1 MMYKMVRDC
10 DTVTLIALFA
20 RYAVWVSFPWNSIA
34 SFNVNGFPFL
44 VNIYDSVSKIKDEQ
58 TNVRQ
63 SVFLRKHQIA
73 ADLETSTPTKLSYL
87 ERLMQQGPGG
97 LSLRDQWLNVERL
110 KRLRLSDS
118 FFSLGKS
125 QFRSG
130 LGLRFPRIKS
140 NARTFATC
148 ACNMESVLFLLALE
162 CSPEL
167 NFINR
172 CLGTK

>member
-1 MMYKMVRDC
+1 MLTVLPLFSQLTTVFPVDPAEMMYKMVRDC
-10 DTVTLIALFA
+10 DTVTLIALFS

-87 ERLMQQGPGG
+87 ERLMIQGPGG
-97 LSLRDQWLNVERL
+97 LSLRDQWLDVEKL
-110 KRLRLSDS
+110 KRLPLTVIP
-118 FFSLGKS
+118 FFSAGKS
-125 QFRSG
+125 QCRSG
-130 LGLRFPRIKS
+130 
-140 NARTFATC
+140 
-148 ACNMESVLFLLALE
+148 V
-162 CSPEL
+162 
-167 NFINR
+167 
-172 CLGTK
+172 

>member
-1 MMYKMVRDC
+1 MLTVLPLFSQLTTVFPVDPAEMMYKMVRDC

-20 RYAVWVSFPWNSIA
+20 RYAGWVSFPWNSIA

-87 ERLMQQGPGG
+87 ERLMLQGPGG
-97 LSLRDQWLNVERL
+97 LSLRDQWLDVEKL
-110 KRLRLSDS
+110 KRLPLYSNS
-118 FFSLGKS
+118 FFFRGEKS
-125 QFRSG
+125 
-130 LGLRFPRIKS
+130 
-140 NARTFATC
+140 
-148 ACNMESVLFLLALE
+148 V
-162 CSPEL
+162 
-167 NFINR
+167 
-172 CLGTK
+172 

>member
-1 MMYKMVRDC
+1 MLTVLPLFSQLTTVFPVDPAEMMYKMVRDC

-20 RYAVWVSFPWNSIA
+20 RYAGWVSFPWNSIA

-87 ERLMQQGPGG
+87 ERLMLQGPGG
-97 LSLRDQWLNVERL
+97 LSLRDQWLDVEKL
-110 KRLRLSDS
+110 KRLPLIVIP
-118 FFSLGKS
+118 FFSAGKS
-125 QFRSG
+125 QCRSG
-130 LGLRFPRIKS
+130 L
-140 NARTFATC
+140 
-148 ACNMESVLFLLALE
+148 
-162 CSPEL
+162 
-167 NFINR
+167 
-172 CLGTK
+172 

>member
-1 MMYKMVRDC
+1 MLTVLPLFSQLTTVFPVDPAEMMYKMVRDC

-87 ERLMQQGPGG
+87 ERLMIQGPGG
-97 LSLRDQWLNVERL
+97 LSLRDQWLDVEKL
-110 KRLRLSDS
+110 KRLPLIVIP
-118 FFSLGKS
+118 FFSAEKS
-125 QFRSG
+125 QCRSG
-130 LGLRFPRIKS
+130 
-140 NARTFATC
+140 
-148 ACNMESVLFLLALE
+148 V
-162 CSPEL
+162 
-167 NFINR
+167 
-172 CLGTK
+172 

>member
-1 MMYKMVRDC
+1 MLTVLPLFSQLTTVFPVDPAEMMYKMVRDC

-87 ERLMQQGPGG
+87 ERLMIQGPGG
-97 LSLRDQWLNVERL
+97 LSLRDHAVTWRGKAEETSSYSN
-110 KRLRLSDS
+110 S
-118 FFSLGKS
+118 FFFRGEKS
-125 QFRSG
+125 
-130 LGLRFPRIKS
+130 
-140 NARTFATC
+140 
-148 ACNMESVLFLLALE
+148 V
-162 CSPEL
+162 
-167 NFINR
+167 
-172 CLGTK
+172 